1 MRVSTAVLL
10 SVLSSNTVADIYTC
24 EINQRTVY
32 SDTPC
37 SDINKNVRS
46 ADQSLQKN
54 YWWEEQVGRNQ
65 YKKPIL
71 LNGELDARVDK
82 VASIINDA
90 NKKANNCQTA
100 LSSGNEGSVCKDFT
114 QFIEPGTI
122 FWQASHQY
130 QALNLYTK
138 NKIKDQNKLQT
149 IKDQIGELVSFRA
162 ELKNF
167 VREQQ
172 LAQR

>member
-1 MRVSTAVLL
+1 MRVSTVVLL
-10 SVLSSNTVADIYTC
+10 SVLSSNALADIYTC
-24 EINQRTVY
+24 EINQRTIY

-37 SDINKNVRS
+37 SDINKSIRAAPN
-46 ADQSLQKN
+46 LQKAN
-54 YWWEEQVGRNQ
+54 WWEGDVGRNQ
-65 YKKPIL
+65 YKRPIS
-71 LNGELDARVDK
+71 LNGPLDVRADK
-82 VASIINDA
+82 VASIINEA
-90 NKKANNCQTA
+90 WEKSNHCQTA
-100 LSSGNEGSVCKDFT
+100 MSTDNEGSTCKDFT

-149 IKDQIGELVSFRA
+149 IKDQVGELVDFRA
-162 ELKNF
+162 HLKNY

>member
-1 MRVSTAVLL
+1 MRVSTVVLL
-10 SVLSSNTVADIYTC
+10 SVLSSNALADIYTC
-24 EINQRTVY
+24 EINQRTIY

-37 SDINKNVRS
+37 SDINKNIK
-46 ADQSLQKN
+46 ADQNLDRAN
-54 YWWEEQVGRNQ
+54 WWEGHLGRNQ

-71 LNGELDARVDK
+71 LNGTLDVRVDK

-90 NKKANNCQTA
+90 WGKSNQCQTA
-100 LSSGNEGSVCKDFT
+100 MSAGSDGSACKDFT
-114 QFIEPGTI
+114 QFIEPGTM

-149 IKDQIGELVSFRA
+149 IKDQIGELVDFRA
-162 ELKNF
+162 HLKNY

>member
-1 MRVSTAVLL
+1 MRVYTAVLL
-10 SVLSSNTVADIYTC
+10 SVLSSNALADIYTC
-24 EINQRTVY
+24 EINQQTIY

-37 SDINKNVRS
+37 SDINKNIGT
-46 ADQSLQKN
+46 AGKNFQKSN
-54 YWWEEQVGRNQ
+54 WWESDLGWNQ

-71 LNGELDARVDK
+71 LNGALDVRVDK

-90 NKKANNCQTA
+90 QEKSNHCQTA
-100 LSSGNEGSVCKDFT
+100 MNTGNESVACKDFT

-138 NKIKDQNKLQT
+138 SKIKDQDKLQT
-149 IKDQIGELVSFRA
+149 IKDQIG
-162 ELKNF
+162 
-167 VREQQ
+167 
-172 LAQR
+172 

>member
-1 MRVSTAVLL
+1 MRVSTVVLL
-10 SVLSSNTVADIYTC
+10 SVLSSNAVADIYTC

-37 SDINKNVRS
+37 SDINKNIKT
-46 ADQSLQKN
+46 AIIEKTN
-54 YWWEEQVGRNQ
+54 WWEGHLGRNQ
-65 YKKPIL
+65 YKRPIL
-71 LNGELDARVDK
+71 LNGALDVRVDK

-90 NKKANNCQTA
+90 WEKSNNCQTA
-100 LSSGNEGSVCKDFT
+100 MNTGNEGTACKDFT

-149 IKDQIGELVSFRA
+149 IKNQIGELVDFRA
-162 ELKNF
+162 QLKNY

>member
-1 MRVSTAVLL
+1 MRFSTVVLL
-10 SVLSSNTVADIYTC
+10 SVLSSNAVADIYTC
-24 EINQRTVY
+24 EINQRTIY

-37 SDINKNVRS
+37 SDVNKNIRM
-46 ADQSLQKN
+46 APDLQKAN
-54 YWWEEQVGRNQ
+54 WWEGNIGQNQ
-65 YKKPIL
+65 YKKPIV
-71 LNGELDARVDK
+71 LNGPLDSRVDK
-82 VASIINDA
+82 VASIIDEA
-90 NKKANNCQTA
+90 WGKSKDCQTA
-100 LSSGNEGSVCKDFT
+100 MSTSNEGVSCKDFT

-138 NKIKDQNKLQT
+138 KKIKDQNKLQT
-149 IKDQIGELVSFRA
+149 IKDQIGELIAFRTD
-162 ELKNF
+162 LKNH